1 MAVSWIQPSFSGGEI
16 APSLYGRIDMAKY
29 QVALRKCDNFIV
41 RQYGGVENRPGTQF
55 IAAAKYPD
63 RKCRLIPFQ
72 FSTVQTYA
80 LEFGHNYMRVIKD
93 GGLVLTTGDVI
104 YELAT
109 PYADSDVFGLKFTQ
123 SADVMTIVHPSYPPK
138 ELRRYAHDN
147 WQIVDVETKN
157 GPFED
162 INVDESVTVYASGTT
177 GTITLTASSA
187 IFGSEQVGK
196 LFYLEQPAVDS
207 VPVWETS
214 KTTAIDDIRRAESN
228 YYRANTAGKTGTLRP
243 SHTEGMAWDGWGGT
257 GDDDTGVQ
265 WEYLHSGFG
274 IARITAVAGD
284 GLSATADVI
293 SRIPENAVG
302 SDKASYKWAR
312 YAWNSVNGY
321 PATVVY
327 YQQRLYF
334 AASSAYPQTIWASRT
349 GDYKDFGKSNPVQD
363 DDRIVYTYAGRQ
375 VNEIRHLID
384 VGSLVVLTS
393 GGEFVATG
401 DQNKVLT
408 PSSFS
413 LSSQGSN
420 GSSDVPPIAV
430 SNIALFIQ
438 EKGSVV
444 RDLAYSFDV
453 DGFQGNDLTILAN
466 HLFQKRSIVDWS
478 FCIVP
483 FSSAFCVRDDGK
495 LLVLTYLRDQQVFA
509 WSPQSSAGK
518 YESTC
523 GIGEGSED
531 AIYFVVNRTINGQV
545 VRYIE
550 RLSSRQ
556 FTNDL
561 DAFFVDSGLSYDG
574 RNTEGRTASISGG
587 SGNWS
592 YQVPYTLTM
601 SGGSYFSAGD
611 VGAQI
616 QFPYTGTDPVDGT
629 DVAMQLRCDIV
640 SVESGNSVTITANRD
655 IPAVLQNTATTN
667 WTMARQTFS
676 GLEHLEGQTVNILS
690 DASVEPQK
698 VVTGGAVTLE
708 KPGGVVHIGL
718 PINAQFETLDINING
733 QETLLDKKQL
743 ISTVTL
749 VVNASRGIWASTP
762 GGQWYE
768 YPQREFEFYDD
779 PVEDA
784 TGKVEVKLDSNWDK
798 NGRIKIRQTDPLPLS
813 VLAVIPRITVG
824 GF

>member
-214 KTTAIDDIRRAESN
+214 KTTAIDDIRRADSN

-274 IARITAVAGD
+274 IARITSVAGD

-574 RNTEGRTASISGG
+574 RNTDGRTATISGG

-601 SGGSYFSAGD
+601 SGGSYFSSGD

-655 IPAVLQNTATTN
+655 IPEVLQNTATTN

-784 TGKVEVKLDSNWDK
+784 TGKVEVKLDSNWEK
-798 NGRIKIRQTDPLPLS
+798 NGRLKIRQTDPLPLS

>member
-93 GGLVLTTGDVI
+93 GGLVMTTGDVI

>member
-1 MAVSWIQPSFSGGEI
+1 MSVSWIQPSFAGGEI
-16 APSLYGRIDMAKY
+16 GPSLYGRIDMAKY

-55 IAAAKYPD
+55 VGAAKYPT

-93 GGLVLTTGDVI
+93 GALVLNSSNVI
-104 YELAT
+104 YELAM
-109 PYADSDVFGLKFTQ
+109 PYTEADLFAIKFTQ
-123 SADVMTIVHPSYPPK
+123 SADVLTLVHPAYPPK
-138 ELRRYAHDN
+138 ELRRYAHDD
-147 WQIVDVETKN
+147 WEIVDVVTTN

-162 INVDESVTVYASGTT
+162 INVDEDVTVYSSGTS
-177 GTITLTASSA
+177 GTVTLTSNSA

-196 LFYLEQPAVDS
+196 LFYLEQPAIDS

-214 KTTAIDDIRRAESN
+214 KTTAIDDIRRADSN

-243 SHTEGMAWDGWGGT
+243 SHTEGMSWDGWGGT
-257 GDDDTGVQ
+257 GDDDTGIQ

-274 IARITAVAGD
+274 IVRITAVAGD
-284 GLSATADVI
+284 HKSATGTVV
-293 SRIPENAVG
+293 SRIPENVVG
-302 SDKASYKWAR
+302 STKPSYKWAP

-321 PATVVY
+321 PGTVVY

-334 AASSAYPQTIWASRT
+334 AASTAFPQTIWASRT
-349 GDYKDFGKSNPVQD
+349 GDYKDFGKNNPTQD
-363 DDRIVYTYAGRQ
+363 DDRIIYTYAGRQ
-375 VNEIRHLID
+375 VNQIRHLID

-393 GGEFVATG
+393 GGEYVVSG

-408 PSSFS
+408 PSAFSF
-413 LSSQGSN
+413 SSQGSN
-420 GSSDVPPIAV
+420 GCSDVPPIAV
-430 SNIALFIQ
+430 ANIALFIQ

-453 DGFQGNDLTILAN
+453 DGYQGSDLTILAN
-466 HLFQKRSIVDWS
+466 HLFQKHSLVDWS

-483 FSSAFCVRDDGK
+483 YSSAFCVRDDGK
-495 LLVLTYLRDQQVFA
+495 LLVLTYLQDQQVFA
-509 WSPQSSAGK
+509 WAPQSSTGL

-523 GIGEGSED
+523 CISEGDED
-531 AIYFVVNRTINGQV
+531 AVYFSVKRVINGQT

-550 RLSSRQ
+550 RLASRQ
-556 FTNDL
+556 FINDI

-574 RNTEGRTASISGG
+574 RNTGTRTATISGG
-587 SGNWS
+587 SGAWS

-601 SGGSYFSAGD
+601 SGSSYFTVND

-616 QFPYTGTDPVDGT
+616 QIPYIGTDPESGADVD
-629 DVAMQLRCDIV
+629 MELRCDIV
-640 SVESGNSVTITANRD
+640 GYTSGNVVTVMANRD
-655 IPAVLQNTATTN
+655 IPLVLRNVATAN
-667 WTMARQTFS
+667 WRMARMTFA
-676 GLEHLEGQTVNILS
+676 GLNHLEGQTVNILS

-698 VVTGGAVTLE
+698 VVTSGKVTLE
-708 KPGGVVHIGL
+708 SPGGVVHIGL

-733 QETLLDKKQL
+733 QETLLDKKQ
-743 ISTVTL
+743 IIPTVTL
-749 VVNASRGIWASTP
+749 IVNASRGIWAATP
-762 GGQWYE
+762 DGEWYE

-779 PVEDA
+779 PVDDA
-784 TGKVEVKLDSNWDK
+784 TGKVEIKLDSIWGK
-798 NGRIKIRQTDPLPLS
+798 NGRVKIRQTDPLPLS
-813 VLAVIPRITVG
+813 VLAVLPRITVG

>member
-93 GGLVLTTGDVI
+93 GGLVMTTGDVI

-214 KTTAIDDIRRAESN
+214 KTTAIDDIRRADSN

-257 GDDDTGVQ
+257 GSDDTGVQ

-302 SDKASYKWAR
+302 SDKESYKWAR

-574 RNTEGRTASISGG
+574 RNTEGRTATISGG

-655 IPAVLQNTATTN
+655 IPAVLQNTATAN

-784 TGKVEVKLDSNWDK
+784 TGKVEVKLDSIWEK
-798 NGRIKIRQTDPLPLS
+798 NGRLKIRQTDPLPLS

>member
-93 GGLVLTTGDVI
+93 GGLVMTTGDVI

-257 GDDDTGVQ
+257 GSDDTGVQ

-302 SDKASYKWAR
+302 SDKESYKWAR

-574 RNTEGRTASISGG
+574 RNTEGRTATISGG

-655 IPAVLQNTATTN
+655 IPAVLQNTATAN

>member
-214 KTTAIDDIRRAESN
+214 KTTAIDDIRRADSN

-257 GDDDTGVQ
+257 GSDDTGVQ

-302 SDKASYKWAR
+302 SDKESYKWAR

-574 RNTEGRTASISGG
+574 RNTEGRTATISGG

-655 IPAVLQNTATTN
+655 IPAVLQNTATAN

>member
-177 GTITLTASSA
+177 GTINLTASSA
-187 IFGSEQVGK
+187 IFGSEQIGK

-214 KTTAIDDIRRAESN
+214 KTTAIDDIRRADSN

-257 GDDDTGVQ
+257 GSDDTGVQ

-574 RNTEGRTASISGG
+574 RNTAGRAATISGG

-592 YQVPYTLTM
+592 YQVPYTLAM
-601 SGGSYFSAGD
+601 SGGSYFSSGD

-784 TGKVEVKLDSNWDK
+784 TGKVEVKLDSIWEK
-798 NGRIKIRQTDPLPLS
+798 NGRLKIRQTDPLPLS

>member
-214 KTTAIDDIRRAESN
+214 KTTAIDDIRRADSN

-257 GDDDTGVQ
+257 GSDDTGVQ

-302 SDKASYKWAR
+302 SDKESYKWAR

-574 RNTEGRTASISGG
+574 RNTEGRTATISGG

-655 IPAVLQNTATTN
+655 IPAVLQNTATAN

-784 TGKVEVKLDSNWDK
+784 TGKVEVKLDSIWEK
-798 NGRIKIRQTDPLPLS
+798 NGRLKIRQTDPLPLS